1 MFERYTERARR
12 VLFFARYEASQLG
25 SISIETEHLLLGLIR
40 EGKGLTSR
48 IFARSHL
55 SLESIRKE
63 IEGRTVFREK
73 VSTSV
78 EIPFSAETKR
88 VLQFAAE
95 EADRLLH
102 NYIGTEHLLLGIL
115 REERSVAATILMEK
129 GMRLNTVRED
139 IVALLNEKTTLTR
152 VKETPL
158 LAEFSRDLT
167 EAAMKNQLDPLVGRH
182 IEIERVQQVLCRRT
196 KNNAVLIGE
205 PGVGKTAIVEGLA
218 QKIVYGDVPHFLA
231 DKRLLALDISLI
243 VAGTKYRGQFE
254 ERLKAIMKELTEN
267 PNIIVFIDELHT
279 LVGAGSAEGS
289 LDAANILKPALS
301 RGEIRCIG
309 ATTPSEYR
317 KYIEKD
323 RSLERRFQAIK
334 VDPPNE
340 RETIE
345 VLMGVKDRYETFH
358 HVEYTTEAIEAAVY
372 QSSRYITDRFLPD
385 KAIDLVDEAG
395 ARAKLREAGYSEEF
409 GEINR
414 SIRVAVEQ
422 METAVSE
429 KNFEKAQFYR
439 EQEVQ
444 ARENLQFVRE
454 KFDVKSS
461 TRRVVVG
468 KGEIDEVVSKW
479 TGVPLTSINQD
490 EGDKLLHMEDA
501 LHNRVISQDAA
512 ISALSRAIRRS
523 RAGLKSPNRPVGSF
537 IFLGPTGVGKTEL
550 ARAIANFLF
559 GSDHAL
565 IRFDMSEYMEKHS
578 VSKLIGSPPGYV
590 GHEEGGQ
597 LTEKVKRN
605 PYSVV
610 LLDEVEK
617 AHPDLFNILL
627 QVFEDGHL
635 TDGLGNRVNFK
646 NTIIIMTSNIGARFI
661 QKKAS
666 LGFQSADSGVIS
678 PQRQRH
684 GARRGE
690 EDVQPGVHQPHR
702 RDHRLRGALGRR
714 PPDHHQAARE
724 AGERQ
729 PGRPPAPP
737 RARAGSHRL
746 DHRADVQGSLVR
758 RPSAAPRDP
767 ALYRGSAV
775 RGAHPRAPQGGRH
788 PGVPRCGEPGVPSGR
803 RDRERPPA
811 GLTRL
816 RMGGP
821 CHGYGAASARP
832 LGSLARLRSSKLM
845 AWPLPGPSVR
855 AAAGRS
861 QPPIMRVFALLLVA
875 LAAAG
880 EVRAQTP
887 PAGTPVRPGPV
898 RRRRAIFP
906 RRSAARPSRRP
917 AGCPRPAPARSST
930 RSCSASRSRAEA
942 P

>member
-1 MFERYTERARR
+1 VDKAGDALTLRRYTNRNSMFERYTERARR

-55 SLESIRKE
+55 SLDSIRKE
-63 IEGRTVFREK
+63 IEGRTVFKEK

-139 IVALLNEKTTLTR
+139 IVALLNEKTTMPR
-152 VKETPL
+152 AKETPL
-158 LAEFSRDLT
+158 LAEFSRDLS
-167 EAAMKNQLDPLVGRH
+167 EAAMKNALDPLVGRH
-182 IEIERVQQVLCRRT
+182 VELERVQQVLCRRT

-231 DKRLLALDISLI
+231 DKRILALDISLI

-309 ATTPSEYR
+309 ATTPAEYR

-323 RSLERRFQAIK
+323 RSLERRFQAVK
-334 VDPPNE
+334 VDPPSE
-340 RETIE
+340 KETID
-345 VLMGVKDRYETFH
+345 VLLGVKDRYEQFH
-358 HVEYTTEAIEAAVY
+358 HVEYTQDAIEAAVY
-372 QSSRYITDRFLPD
+372 QSNRYITDRFLPD

-395 ARAKLREAGYSEEF
+395 ARAKLREAGYNSEEF

-422 METAVSE
+422 MENAVSE

-454 KFDVKSS
+454 KFDVKSN
-461 TRRVVVG
+461 TRKVTVT
-468 KGEIDEVVSKW
+468 KTDIDEVVSKW

-490 EGDKLLHMEDA
+490 EGDKLLRMEDE
-501 LHNRVISQDAA
+501 LHKRVISQEKA
-512 ISALSRAIRRS
+512 ISALARAIRRS
-523 RAGLKSPNRPVGSF
+523 RAGLKNPNRPVGSF
-537 IFLGPTGVGKTEL
+537 VFLGPTGVGKTEL
-550 ARAIANFLF
+550 ARALANFLF

-610 LLDEVEK
+610 LLDEIEK

-666 LGFQSADSGVIS
+666 LGFQSTDANAIS
-678 PQRQRH
+678 RSVNDMVL
-684 GARRGE
+684 GE
-690 EDVQPGVHQPHR
+690 VRKTFNPEFINRIDEIIVFEALS
-702 RDHRLRGALGRR
+702 DDDLRTI
-714 PPDHHQAARE
+714 
-724 AGERQ
+724 
-729 PGRPPAPP
+729 
-737 RARAGSHRL
+737 
-746 DHRADVQGSLVR
+746 
-758 RPSAAPRDP
+758 
-767 ALYRGSAV
+767 
-775 RGAHPRAPQGGRH
+775 
-788 PGVPRCGEPGVPSGR
+788 
-803 RDRERPPA
+803 
-811 GLTRL
+811 TRL
-816 RMGGP
+816 LVDQLNANLVDRKIRLQLSTDVVDWIIEQT
-821 CHGYGAASARP
+821 CKDRSYGARP
-832 LGSLARLRSSKLM
+832 LRRAIQRYIEDPLSEELIRGHLKGGDIEVYLEGGSLAY
-845 AWPLPGPSVR
+845 
-855 AAAGRS
+855 
-861 QPPIMRVFALLLVA
+861 
-875 LAAAG
+875 
-880 EVRAQTP
+880 
-887 PAGTPVRPGPV
+887 
-898 RRRRAIFP
+898 
-906 RRSAARPSRRP
+906 RP
-917 AGCPRPAPARSST
+917 AGQPQEGRRLA
-930 RSCSASRSRAEA
+930 
-942 P
+942 